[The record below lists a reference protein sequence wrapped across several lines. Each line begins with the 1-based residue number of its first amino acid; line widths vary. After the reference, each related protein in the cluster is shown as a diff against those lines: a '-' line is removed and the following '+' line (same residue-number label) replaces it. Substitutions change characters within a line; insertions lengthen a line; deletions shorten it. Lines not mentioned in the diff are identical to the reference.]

1 MITDIYVSLLG
12 ENYIKLDLHKD
23 ESVLMKYTQ
32 KDLQDI
38 SKVFSPFSQDF
49 TFPASTKNR
58 QAFGFFGDTNVIKV
72 NDKNKYFCKVY
83 TNGMLSLTGFIILK
97 DLKYVNGKP
106 TDFSG
111 GFATTMTN
119 LKDQLGTT
127 QINQL
132 TDTECEIQWTP
143 KEAATLLTTAKNRY
157 AETSVAVS
165 YFVPLI
171 SNKRVFGYD
180 PMFNSSSLD
189 NIAYN
194 PANDSNSINLIKTE
208 ELRPCITF
216 STVIDLIIK
225 KYNLDIICPL
235 FSRPEYTDLMVW
247 CTGETIL
254 DKKPVIAPIL
264 ELPDTNY
271 FIIEGGTTDVDYPV
285 KYLMS
290 SNITTNVITIEI
302 LNTDVNW
309 ENFCNLDISLNNVLS
324 GSGDVSAVTGTFQI
338 VNAIGYDENNPQII
352 YSQPFEYGSFEAN
365 EYVHTN
371 FELRDQDF
379 TAGEMKFYILIK
391 TNVPISWGYMRILQ
405 NQLYGGDNT
414 DRDGCRFGR
423 NIYSNN
429 SSLMNL
435 SKLDLIK
442 SLPKTKAVDFLTSFF
457 KHFNISVF
465 DTSPNNNKLYWLT
478 PEDIGTQGFEYSHLV
493 VDYTPYVDISS
504 LTKSV
509 GSDYNYYN
517 FKHVTSKYKSNVD
530 YLLANKIEY
539 GQATYPLEKPT
550 TNLKEFK
557 VETSFSIIPPVTVR
571 GTNDVITYYGFTNDN
586 PTYLDTGHTRYKPN
600 YDELTIFYNRGNN
613 PLNRSFG
620 VQSQTISGA
629 TINTALTTYMQVL
642 PICYTMTNP
651 TTSFA
656 PLVILNIEY
665 PTSLFLKYYK
675 NQIARLLDPNALNH
689 DYQLTLPSRELYLNE
704 SASHTTPTGFRLQNK
719 IIVGENLFSII
730 DAQIDI
736 TTGKTKL
743 TLLNY

>member
-235 FSRPEYTDLMVW
+235 FSRPEYKDLMVW
-247 CTGETIL
+247 CSGEVIQDNKST
-254 DKKPVIAPIL
+254 IAPIFNNL
-264 ELPDTNY
+264 SNY
-271 FIIEGGTTDVDYPV
+271 FIIEGGDQDVDYPV
-285 KYLMS
+285 KYDWS
-290 SNITTNVITIEI
+290 FNSTTYVNTIRI
-302 LNTDVNW
+302 DNYDHNW
-309 ENFCNLDISLNNVLS
+309 ENFCNFKVILGRVVS
-324 GSGDVSAVTGTFQI
+324 GSGNVSNITGNIKI
-338 VNAIGYDENNPQII
+338 VKSEGYDPNNPSIL
-352 YSQPFEYGSFEAN
+352 YSQGFSSYQENGFDYLVSEFQ
-365 EYVHTN
+365 
-371 FELRDQDF
+371 LRDQDF
-379 TAGEMKFYILIK
+379 IAGEMKFYIQIS
-391 TNVPISWGYMRILQ
+391 TNIPMTWDFMFAEQ

-423 NIYSNN
+423 NIACNN

-465 DTSPNNNKLYWLT
+465 DTSPNNEKLYWLT
-478 PEDIGTQGFEYSHLV
+478 PEDIETQGFEYSHLV

-517 FKHVTSKYKSNVD
+517 FKHVTSKYKSNID
-530 YLLANKIEY
+530 YMLANKMEY

-600 YDELTIFYNRGNN
+600 YDELTIFYNHGNN

-620 VQSQTISGA
+620 VQSQTITGA

>member
-1 MITDIYVSLLG
+1 MITEIYVSLLG
-12 ENYIKLDLHKD
+12 EDFIKLDLHKD

-58 QAFGFFGDTNVIKV
+58 QAFGFFGDTNVIKI

-119 LKDQLGTT
+119 LKDQIGTT

-132 TDTECEIQWTP
+132 TDTECEIEWTP
-143 KEAATLLTTAKNRY
+143 KEVATLLTTAKNRY
-157 AETSVAVS
+157 AETSVVAS

-194 PANDSNSINLIKTE
+194 PANGTSSLNLIKAE
-208 ELRPCITF
+208 ELRPCVSY
-216 STVIDLIIK
+216 STIMDLIIK
-225 KYNLDIICPL
+225 KYNLSIICPL
-235 FSRPEYTDLMVW
+235 FSRPEYQDLYTW
-247 CTGETIL
+247 CSGESIL
-254 DKKPVIAPIL
+254 DKKPVIAPL
-264 ELPDTNY
+264 LSAPDENY
-271 FIIEGGTTDVDYPV
+271 FIIEGGTTDVDYPI
-285 KYLMS
+285 KYNMDC
-290 SNITTNVITIEI
+290 NTTTNVMTMQIN
-302 LNTDVNW
+302 NTDVNW
-309 ENFCNLDISLNNVLS
+309 ENFCTLYISLSNVIS
-324 GSGDVSAVTGTFQI
+324 GSGDVSAVTGSFQI
-338 VNAIGYDENNPQII
+338 VNAIGYDPENPQVI
-352 YSQPFEYGSFEAN
+352 YSQPFSYGVEG
-365 EYVHTN
+365 TN
-371 FELRDQDF
+371 QYLISEFQLLDQDF
-379 TAGEMKFYILIK
+379 TAGLMTFYVLIK
-391 TNVPISWGYMRILQ
+391 TNVPISWSSMRILQ

-435 SKLDLIK
+435 SKIDLIK
-442 SLPKTKAVDFLTSFF
+442 SLPKTKVIDFLTSFF
-457 KHFNISVF
+457 KHFNISVL
-465 DTSPNNNKLYWLT
+465 DTSPNNDNLYWLT
-478 PEDIGTQGFEYSHLV
+478 PADIKTDGLEYSHAT
-493 VDYTPYVDISS
+493 VDYTRYVDIVSI
-504 LTKSV
+504 TKSV

-517 FKHVTSKYKSNVD
+517 FKHVTSKYKSNID
-530 YLLANKIEY
+530 YLLANGIEY
-539 GQATYPLEKPT
+539 GQATFPLIKPIS
-550 TNLKEFK
+550 NLKEFK
-557 VETSFSIIPPVTVR
+557 VETVYSIIPPVNVR
-571 GTNDVITYYGFTNDN
+571 GTNDIITYYGFTADT

-600 YDELTIFYNRGNN
+600 YDELTIFYNRGNT
-613 PLNRSFG
+613 PLNRTFG
-620 VQSQTISGA
+620 VQSQNILGA
-629 TINTALTTYMQVL
+629 TINAPMTTYMKVL
-642 PICYTMTNP
+642 PICNAVTNP
-651 TTSFA
+651 TTSFSS
-656 PLVILNIEY
+656 LVILNVEW

-675 NQIARLLDPNALNH
+675 DQISRLLDPNALNH
-689 DYQLTLPSRELYLNE
+689 DFNLTLPSRELYLNE
-704 SASHTTPTGFRLQNK
+704 STSHITPTGFRLQNDV
-719 IIVGENLFSII
+719 ILGENRFSII